1 MIYKYIHWSWYYWI
15 NDNSQTCDKKNSLN
29 SIILLLPN
37 VQMLNIVLKQV
48 EEA

>member
-1 MIYKYIHWSWYYWI
+1 MTITKHVI
-15 NDNSQTCDKKNSLN
+15 KKTHIIELN
-29 SIILLLPN
+29 SIILLFPN